1 MAQEQVIVEAQK
13 EPDDCKEDSA
23 NACAVVEPEV
33 KECDCKKYTL
43 IFNFH

>member
-1 MAQEQVIVEAQK
+1 MAQEQVIVEVQK
-13 EPDDCKEDSA
+13 KPDDCEEVDSGSG
-23 NACAVVEPEV
+23 NVEPEV

>member
-1 MAQEQVIVEAQK
+1 MAQEQVIVETSK
-13 EPDDCKEDSA
+13 EPDGCKEDDV
-23 NACAVVEPEV
+23 VVEPEV